1 MTLKIRLGWWQIMKF
16 KIFAALIILSIT
28 QSALANTETKLCE
41 DAKNAAPPANAASEK
56 TYFPGSEK
64 FITCD
69 QLSRGHMK
77 NIYGKNASR
86 SQNFKWDPY
95 IKHNCCEK
103 NKDSKET
110 KKDEI
115 AKCVTETSEFART
128 CESVALMIS
137 IYDRDWN
144 DEEINSP
151 SSKET
156 TGKIAAAPGTNPAQA
171 LAMAGSVKCKSAGM
185 ETLDYDACVKF
196 TKDLEMIE
204 AFQSVGYQTQE
215 VVYKDKMTDAQ
226 VKYAN
231 EQNTATG
238 ALKGTADSLRMQQ
251 DMYNQRTAIDTVKL
265 GYMYN
270 TYKNM
275 PTANEIKG
283 KCSQMR
289 TSETIGGV
297 AMSPEIC
304 ATAVSGRSGYSLMM
318 NQNVRDTMKAKLIGI
333 ATAAGSSLILA
344 SLLGK
349 RADDV
354 DGAIAKIDAFK
365 PIDPFVVSEEEA
377 QTTYCKMNPGQPQCL
392 PSDLTRTFDT
402 IDGNVITFGGAGT
415 GTTYAPGGSIQ
426 DSQAIGSDGAIGG
439 SSVVT
444 PVGSIIAAANKD
456 NTIEAS
462 TGASV
467 TSKPNSSSGGGGG
480 GGGSGGALGGGG
492 GGGSGGGAAGE
503 AASSG
508 NVTKAPGYT
517 GGAGSF
523 SVVGGFGINK
533 KKAEGG
539 AEENPFGKLFGKDA
553 PNKNGVVNFRD
564 IASQKVGDKSQNIF
578 DMISKRYTNVAA
590 DKRLIEYELTK

>member
-1 MTLKIRLGWWQIMKF
+1 MKF
-16 KIFAALIILSIT
+16 KIFGALIILSVT
-28 QSALANTETKLCE
+28 QSALANTE
-41 DAKNAAPPANAASEK
+41 A
-56 TYFPGSEK
+56 
-64 FITCD
+64 ITCEAAKTFAETKKTAVKVHFQGSD
-69 QLSRGHMK
+69 NFMTCDKLSLGKMQT
-77 NIYGKNASR
+77 IYGKNGVR
-86 SQNFKWDPY
+86 SDSFDWDPY

-115 AKCVTETSEFART
+115 ANCVKETSEFART

-171 LAMAGSVKCKSAGM
+171 LAMAGSVKCKSEGM

-204 AFQSVGYQTQE
+204 AFQTVGYQTQE
-215 VVYKDKMTDAQ
+215 VVYKDKMSDAQ

-231 EQNTATG
+231 EQNSATG

-289 TSETIGGV
+289 TSKTIGGV

-402 IDGNVITFGGAGT
+402 VDGNVITFGGAGT
-415 GTTYAPGGSIQ
+415 GTTYAPGNSIQ
-426 DSQAIGSDGAIGG
+426 DTQAIGSDGAIGG

-444 PVGSIIAAANKD
+444 PVGSIIASANKD

-467 TSKPNSSSGGGGG
+467 TSKPNSSSGSGGG